1 MAVQRQ
7 LVQRR
12 EELRQPEAP
21 LALQREVPPEPG
33 EQLRLRQE
41 ELRQEELGQEVP
53 QAVPTLLRL
62 VGSFSVSL
70 KEEAS
75 LRAPQSFRW
84 RLPGRELQPSS
95 QEQFA
100 PEGGCL
106 FPWWVCFRYRLP
118 NFPHSAASNG
128 RERQRLS
135 VFTNVFYAV
144 RLL

>member
-1 MAVQRQ
+1 MQRQ
-7 LVQRR
+7 LVQR
-12 EELRQPEAP
+12 PEAP
-21 LALQREVPPEPG
+21 LALQREVLPEPG
-33 EQLRLRQE
+33 EQLWLR
-41 ELRQEELGQEVP
+41 REELGQ
-53 QAVPTLLRL
+53 VPTLLRL

>member
-7 LVQRR
+7 LVQR
-12 EELRQPEAP
+12 PEAP
-21 LALQREVPPEPG
+21 LALQREVLPEPG
-33 EQLRLRQE
+33 EQLWLR
-41 ELRQEELGQEVP
+41 REELGQ
-53 QAVPTLLRL
+53 VPTLLRL